1 MTDTTVTQTPPAG
14 HGGQA
19 EIPINQNQ
27 PSSPTP
33 ISNTPPER
41 APAERAVGRREAIQ
55 QAFDRA
61 NNPKA
66 EKRTTEPAKAP
77 PKAREAKMGDNQPP
91 EATEKLNLKKRPS
104 EQGDIP
110 RGERGQFAPRQ
121 AASAQAAQDAQSNA
135 SRASGHPDAAS
146 QQKQLP
152 ANAPFREALPR
163 MSEQAK
169 AAWADT
175 PEHVRADVHRVHQ
188 EFVQAYQTHK
198 ADVDAM
204 TEIRHFQHMA
214 TQHGT
219 TLKTALTNYVGM
231 ENKLRADPIGG
242 LEQLVYNLNLK
253 ADNGGRVTLRDI
265 AHHVMTRTPEQLRQM
280 QQGNVQQGQQ
290 QGMSQLHQ
298 EVAGLRQTVQQMH
311 TERQFTQLRGGV
323 DSFAD
328 DGQHPRFDELGDIIH
343 EEVARG
349 YSLEDAYRRAELLR
363 PTTQAVQNR
372 AQPAQSRDTDRSIS
386 GAPAAASGSS
396 PKATSGKLAKAV
408 GRREAIGNAIRHVN
422 GSL

>member
-1 MTDTTVTQTPPAG
+1 MNDVSSPTQGSNTNVPPA
-14 HGGQA
+14 QS
-19 EIPINQNQ
+19 EIPIDQNPQ
-27 PSSPTP
+27 SSPTP

-41 APAERAVGRREAIQ
+41 AAGRREAIQ

-61 NNPKA
+61 NNPPVKDAKKPA
-66 EKRTTEPAKAP
+66 EPTKAP
-77 PKAREAKMGDNQPP
+77 PKAREAKAGDNNPP
-91 EATEKLNLKKRPS
+91 EPTEKLNLTKRPS
-104 EQGDIP
+104 EQGEIP
-110 RGERGQFAPRQ
+110 RGERGQFAPRPQ
-121 AASAQAAQDAQSNA
+121 AAAQAATDAQTQAAGRPNA
-135 SRASGHPDAAS
+135 AP
-146 QQKQLP
+146 QQAPGKQLP
-152 ANAPFREALPR
+152 SNAPFRDPLPR

-169 AAWADT
+169 ASWADT

-204 TEIRHFQHMA
+204 TEIRHFQQMA
-214 TQHGT
+214 AQHGT
-219 TLKTALTNYVGM
+219 TLKAALTNYVGM
-231 ENKLRADPIGG
+231 ENKLRSDPIGG
-242 LEQLVYNLNLK
+242 LEQLVHNLNLK

-280 QQGNVQQGQQ
+280 QQGNIQQGQQ
-290 QGMSQLHQ
+290 QGMAQLHQ
-298 EVAGLRQTVQQMH
+298 EVTGLRQELQQMH

-323 DSFAD
+323 DMFAD
-328 DGQHPRFDELGDIIH
+328 DGNHPRFDELGDIIH

-363 PTTQAVQNR
+363 PYTQAAQSR
-372 AQPAQSRDTDRSIS
+372 AQPAQSRGTDRSIS
-386 GAPAAASGSS
+386 GAPAASGSS
-396 PKATSGKLAKAV
+396 PKVPSGKPAKAV